1 MDTCRYLAWAKF
13 QKIFSLM
20 VLKKEIIEIMFVRL
34 AQSASLRG
42 ISSSKNK
49 MRIQNASDIHKI
61 KIKATST
68 LLKRRHQTIYLR
80 QESDIQQAL
89 SSVDFCSWRPQ

>member
-1 MDTCRYLAWAKF
+1 
-13 QKIFSLM
+13 
-20 VLKKEIIEIMFVRL
+20 MFVRL
-34 AQSASLRG
+34 ARSAGLRG

-80 QESDIQQAL
+80 QEFDIQQAL